1 MLIGAHES
9 TAGGLHEAFGRAVSD
24 GAEAVQIFTK
34 SNRMW
39 AAKAIAPEEAKRFR
53 AEGERTRLLDT
64 CTVHASYLINLA
76 SEPGEMREKAIGG
89 LVDELRRCELI
100 GLDKLVLHPGS
111 SADIEA
117 GCARIG
123 EGLASAL
130 EQAGGDCRILLETAA
145 GQGAALGR
153 SFEELKLMREAVPTK
168 LRERVTFCLDTC
180 HVFAAGYDVATAAGY
195 TEAMDKFERLIGLS
209 LIEAFHLNDSKKP
222 LGCNVD
228 RHENPGKGCI
238 GADAFQRL
246 VNDARFENVP
256 GFLELPPE
264 ENLACLA
271 EMRGWRG
278 AASVGTPSTKG
289 ASGKSRV
296 ARPLAR
302 D

>member
-1 MLIGAHES
+1 
-9 TAGGLHEAFGRAVSD
+9 
-24 GAEAVQIFTK
+24 
-34 SNRMW
+34 MW
-39 AAKAIAPEEAKRFR
+39 AAKAIAPDDAKKFR
-53 AEGERTRLLDT
+53 AEGERTQLLKT

-76 SEPGEMREKAIGG
+76 SEPGEMREKAIAG

-111 SADIEA
+111 HADIEA
-117 GCARIG
+117 GCARIA

-145 GQGAALGR
+145 GQGTALGR
-153 SFEELKLMREAVPTK
+153 SFEELKRMRDAVPKK

-180 HVFAAGYDVATAAGY
+180 HVFAAGYDVASADGY
-195 TEAMDKFERLIGLS
+195 TEAMDKFERVLGLS

-228 RHENPGKGCI
+228 RHENPGEGCI
-238 GADAFQRL
+238 GQGAFERL

-271 EMRGWRG
+271 QMRGWRG
-278 AASVGTPSTKG
+278 GKSIGAPTAKG
-289 ASGKSRV
+289 PSGKSRV
-296 ARPLAR
+296 ARAGAR